1 MKGSGISYRSVFSI
15 LGRLLI
21 AESALLLIPL
31 TFEIFDDHSDL
42 AGFLIAI
49 GGALATGLLLRMC
62 QRRSRPRIRRREG
75 FMLVSLAWVACSLFG
90 MLPFIFG
97 AHPLSVSDA
106 FFETISGF
114 TTTGATTIADVE
126 VLSPGLLLWR
136 SMTQWLGGLGILLF
150 MLAMLPTLNE
160 KGGIPI
166 YNSETTG
173 ITHNKIHPRIR
184 QTAISLWSVYIIL
197 TILLTLLL
205 WAGPMNFFDALC
217 HSLSGISTGGFST
230 KNNSIAF
237 WHSAYPGWVLTIF
250 MFIGGVNF
258 SLLYGL
264 MRGRW
269 RQLWR
274 NDVFRAY
281 LLIVGLSYLALL
293 ITLVLEDRIHS
304 FGDALLVPI
313 FHVVSSVTSTGYS
326 LSDYAS
332 WGSFAMLLTM
342 LLMIVGAC
350 AGSTTG
356 ALKIDRMVAL
366 RKNLGNAIK
375 LALYPKRIFVVRV
388 NGNVIP
394 HFDLTRITA
403 FVTIYV
409 LLIVAGA
416 LATSAFGVSIE
427 DSFFASISCIGNN
440 GLGFGLTGAAGGFGL
455 LPDAVKWLM
464 SAMMLIGRLELFSV
478 LVMILP
484 IFWQK

>member
-15 LGRLLI
+15 LGQLLI
-21 AESALLLIPL
+21 AESGLLVIPLLL
-31 TFEIFDDHSDL
+31 EIFGDHSDL
-42 AGFLIAI
+42 TGFLLAISGALAAGFL
-49 GGALATGLLLRMC
+49 LRLC
-62 QRRSRPRIRRREG
+62 HRGQRPHIRRREG
-75 FMLVSLAWVACSLFG
+75 FMLVSFAWVACSAFG
-90 MLPFIFG
+90 MLPYIFS

-126 VLSPGLLLWR
+126 ALSPGLLLWR

-173 ITHNKIHPRIR
+173 ITHDKIHPRIR

-217 HSLSGISTGGFST
+217 HSLCGISTGGFST

-237 WHSAYPGWVLTIF
+237 WNSPYAAWVLTIF
-250 MFIGGVNF
+250 MFVGGVNF
-258 SLLYGL
+258 SLLYGAA
-264 MRGRW
+264 RGRW

-281 LLIVGLSYLALL
+281 LLIVGICYAAVTVSLAL
-293 ITLVLEDRIHS
+293 ENRIHS
-304 FGDALLVPI
+304 FNDALLVPI
-313 FHVVSSVTSTGYS
+313 FHVVSSITSTGYS
-326 LSDYAS
+326 LSDYSS
-332 WGSFAMLLTM
+332 WGPFAIMVTM
-342 LLMIVGAC
+342 LLMTVGAC

-356 ALKIDRMVAL
+356 AMKIDRLVAL
-366 RKNLGNAIK
+366 RKNLGNSIK
-375 LALYPKRIFVVRV
+375 LSLYPKRIFVVRV

-394 HFDLTRITA
+394 PFDLTRITA

-409 LLIVAGA
+409 LLIIVGA
-416 LATSAFGVSIE
+416 LATSAFGISIE
-427 DSFFASISCIGNN
+427 DSIFASISCIGNN
-440 GLGFGLTGAAGGFGL
+440 GLGYGLTGVAGGFGL
-455 LPDAVKWLM
+455 LPDPVKWLM

-478 LVMILP
+478 LVMLLP